1 MEVSHHNTIVPS
13 KMFNVTLFLRR
24 GTYLTCPLPVTEI
37 RMLQIKSCDFGTKES
52 IGNPESSRWPEKIR
66 VLTQNIKKISNL
78 QLSLPGLWTCGYSPA
93 PRLEAYYSFPDPIP
107 KSLPPLQVLA
117 LDIPFCSP
125 TPGNYREAQWVSDL
139 VDWPGSLSSSS
150 KNADAFAFP
159 VGLPRLAPD
168 HSRSVQTI
176 TSHYDLDHGVHPY
189 EQPRCERHQHRYGG
203 RPSSDHS
210 FRLGGVDPT
219 SHARLYDGE
228 HHATQGIGVFPTC
241 LQF

>member
-1 MEVSHHNTIVPS
+1 MLLRSEPKTPEEAAQMNRSQWATDRNRFLGSLPNLDCLWDASMEVSRHNTIMPS
-13 KMFNVTLFLRR
+13 KMFNVALFLRR

-125 TPGNYREAQWVSDL
+125 TPGNYREAQWVSD
-139 VDWPGSLSSSS
+139 
-150 KNADAFAFP
+150 
-159 VGLPRLAPD
+159 
-168 HSRSVQTI
+168 
-176 TSHYDLDHGVHPY
+176 
-189 EQPRCERHQHRYGG
+189 
-203 RPSSDHS
+203 
-210 FRLGGVDPT
+210 
-219 SHARLYDGE
+219 
-228 HHATQGIGVFPTC
+228 
-241 LQF
+241 